1 MKNTSFNCG
10 VCLILK
16 FLIFNSNTM
25 NSLYNLWD
33 LFVDSLRIFAEKFMG
48 TIPSILGAVIV
59 LLIAWLL
66 ARLVSGGFERLLRT
80 VKFDAIAERLQ
91 LTNFLQQMGIQISP
105 SALIGRF
112 IYWIF
117 VLLIIASAAETLNWV
132 LVSELIQK
140 FLSYLPKLVTGIVV
154 FIAGSYL
161 ASLARDFIRSAT
173 GSLGIST
180 GRILS
185 SVLYYLLFIMVI
197 LTAMEQASIDTR
209 ILSTNL
215 LMIIGAIM
223 LAAAISYG
231 FASRDVLANILA
243 GFFNRR
249 TFQKGMV
256 IEIDGIQG
264 MIVEMSNVAV
274 TIQTSETER
283 VVIPSHQLLTTK
295 VKIIKEL

>member
-1 MKNTSFNCG
+1 
-10 VCLILK
+10 
-16 FLIFNSNTM
+16 M

-33 LFVDSLRIFAEKFMG
+33 LFVDALRVFAEKFMG
-48 TIPSILGAVIV
+48 TIPSILGVVIV

-80 VKFDAIAERLQ
+80 VKFDALAERLQ
-91 LTNFLQQMGIQISP
+91 LTHFLSQMGVTMSP

-117 VLLIIASAAETLNWV
+117 VLLVIASAAETLNWTV
-132 LVSELIQK
+132 ISELIQK
-140 FLSYLPKLVTGIVV
+140 FLSYVPKLVTGVVV

-161 ASLARDFIRSAT
+161 ASLARDFIRTAT

-185 SVLYYLLFIMVI
+185 SVLYYLLFIMVV
-197 LTAMEQASIDTR
+197 LTALEQASIDTR

-223 LAAAISYG
+223 LAASISYG

-243 GFFNRR
+243 GFFNSADFSER
-249 TFQKGMV
+249 
-256 IEIDGIQG
+256 DGD
-264 MIVEMSNVAV
+264 
-274 TIQTSETER
+274 
-283 VVIPSHQLLTTK
+283 
-295 VKIIKEL
+295 

>member
-1 MKNTSFNCG
+1 
-10 VCLILK
+10 
-16 FLIFNSNTM
+16 M

-33 LFVDSLRIFAEKFMG
+33 LFVDSLRVFAEKFMG

-59 LLIAWLL
+59 LLVAWLL

-80 VKFDAIAERLQ
+80 VKFDILAERLQ
-91 LTNFLQQMGIQISP
+91 LTEFLQQMGVQMSP

-117 VLLIIASAAETLNWV
+117 VLLIIASAAETLNWT

-185 SVLYYLLFIMVI
+185 SVLYYLLFIMVV

-215 LMIIGAIM
+215 LIIIGAIM

-274 TIQTSETER
+274 TIQVSENER
-283 VVIPSHQLLTTK
+283 VVIPSHQLMTSK

>member
-1 MKNTSFNCG
+1 
-10 VCLILK
+10 
-16 FLIFNSNTM
+16 M

-33 LFVDSLRIFAEKFMG
+33 LLVDSLRVFAEKFMG

-80 VKFDAIAERLQ
+80 VKFDILAERLQ
-91 LTNFLQQMGIQISP
+91 LTEFLQQMGVQMSP

-117 VLLIIASAAETLNWV
+117 VLLIIASAAETLNWI

-154 FIAGSYL
+154 FIAGAYL

-185 SVLYYLLFIMVI
+185 SVLYYLLFIMVV

-215 LMIIGAIM
+215 LIIIGAIM

-274 TIQTSETER
+274 TIQVSENER
-283 VVIPSHQLLTTK
+283 VVIPSHQLMTSK

>member
-1 MKNTSFNCG
+1 
-10 VCLILK
+10 
-16 FLIFNSNTM
+16 M

-48 TIPSILGAVIV
+48 TIPNLLIAVIV

-80 VKFDAIAERLQ
+80 VKFDVLAERFQ
-91 LTNFLQQMGIQISP
+91 LTNFLQQMGVQMSP
-105 SALIGRF
+105 SAVIGRF

-117 VLLIIASAAETLNWV
+117 VLLIIASAAETLNWTI
-132 LVSELIQK
+132 VSELIQK
-140 FLSYLPKLVTGIVV
+140 FFAYLPKLATGIGI
-154 FIAGSYL
+154 FIVGSYL

-185 SVLYYLLFIMVI
+185 SVLYYLLFIMVV

-283 VVIPSHQLLTTK
+283 VVIPSHQLLTSKVTIITK
-295 VKIIKEL
+295 D

>member
-1 MKNTSFNCG
+1 MN
-10 VCLILK
+10 IL
-16 FLIFNSNTM
+16 S
-25 NSLYNLWD
+25 NLWD
-33 LFVDSLRIFAEKFMG
+33 LFVDSLRVFAEKFMG

-80 VKFDAIAERLQ
+80 VKFDALAQRLQ
-91 LTNFLQQMGIQISP
+91 LTNFVEQMGILMSP

-117 VLLIIASAAETLNWV
+117 VLLIIASAAETLHWV

-140 FLSYLPKLVTGIVV
+140 FLGYLPKLVTGIGV

-197 LTAMEQASIDTR
+197 LTALEQASIDTR

-223 LAAAISYG
+223 LAASISYG
-231 FASRDVLANILA
+231 FASRDVLSNILA

-264 MIVEMSNVAV
+264 MIVAMSNVAV
-274 TIQTSETER
+274 TLQTSETEQ
-283 VVIPSHQLLTTK
+283 VVIPSHQLLTSK
-295 VKIIKEL
+295 VKIIKDM

>member
-1 MKNTSFNCG
+1 
-10 VCLILK
+10 
-16 FLIFNSNTM
+16 M

-33 LFVDSLRIFAEKFMG
+33 LLVDSLRVFAEKFMG

-80 VKFDAIAERLQ
+80 VKFDILAERLQ
-91 LTNFLQQMGIQISP
+91 LTEFLQQMGIQMSP

-117 VLLIIASAAETLNWV
+117 VLLIIASAAETLNWT

-140 FLSYLPKLVTGIVV
+140 FLSYLPKLVTGVVV

-185 SVLYYLLFIMVI
+185 SVLYYLLFIMVV

-215 LMIIGAIM
+215 LIIIAAIM

-274 TIQTSETER
+274 TIQVSENER
-283 VVIPSHQLLTTK
+283 VVIPSHQLMTSK

>member
-1 MKNTSFNCG
+1 
-10 VCLILK
+10 
-16 FLIFNSNTM
+16 
-25 NSLYNLWD
+25 
-33 LFVDSLRIFAEKFMG
+33 
-48 TIPSILGAVIV
+48 
-59 LLIAWLL
+59 
-66 ARLVSGGFERLLRT
+66 LLRT
-80 VKFDAIAERLQ
+80 VKFDLLAERLQ
-91 LTNFLQQMGIQISP
+91 LTHFLQQMGVQMSP
-105 SALIGRF
+105 SAVIGRF

-117 VLLIIASAAETLNWV
+117 VLLIIASAAETLNWTI
-132 LVSELIQK
+132 VSELIQK
-140 FLSYLPKLVTGIVV
+140 LFAYLPKLATGIGI
-154 FIAGSYL
+154 FIVGSYL

-173 GSLGIST
+173 ASLGIST

-185 SVLYYLLFIMVI
+185 SVLYYLLFIMVV

-231 FASRDVLANILA
+231 FASRDVLSNILA

-256 IEIDGIQG
+256 IEVDGIQG

-274 TIQTSETER
+274 TIQVTENER

-295 VKIIKEL
+295 VKIIQQNEK

>member
-1 MKNTSFNCG
+1 
-10 VCLILK
+10 
-16 FLIFNSNTM
+16 M

-33 LFVDSLRIFAEKFMG
+33 LLVDSLRVFAEKFMG

-80 VKFDAIAERLQ
+80 VKFDILAERLQ
-91 LTNFLQQMGIQISP
+91 LTEFLQQMGVQMSP

-117 VLLIIASAAETLNWV
+117 VLLIIASAAETLNWI

-154 FIAGSYL
+154 FIAGAYL

-185 SVLYYLLFIMVI
+185 SVLYYLLFIMVV

-215 LMIIGAIM
+215 LIIIGAIM

-274 TIQTSETER
+274 TIQVSENER
-283 VVIPSHQLLTTK
+283 VVIPSHQLMTSK
-295 VKIIKEL
+295 VKII

>member
-1 MKNTSFNCG
+1 
-10 VCLILK
+10 
-16 FLIFNSNTM
+16 M

-33 LFVDSLRIFAEKFMG
+33 LFVDSLRVFAEKFMG

-59 LLIAWLL
+59 LLVAWLL

-80 VKFDAIAERLQ
+80 VKFDILAERLQ
-91 LTNFLQQMGIQISP
+91 LTEFLQQMGVQMSP

-117 VLLIIASAAETLNWV
+117 VLLIIASAAETLNWI

-185 SVLYYLLFIMVI
+185 SVLYYLLFIMVV

-215 LMIIGAIM
+215 LIIIAAIM

-264 MIVEMSNVAV
+264 VIVEMSNVAV
-274 TIQTSETER
+274 TIQVSENER
-283 VVIPSHQLLTTK
+283 VVIPSHQLMTSK

>member
-1 MKNTSFNCG
+1 
-10 VCLILK
+10 
-16 FLIFNSNTM
+16 M
-25 NSLYNLWD
+25 NSLFNLWD
-33 LFVDSLRIFAEKFMG
+33 LFVDSLRVFAEKFMG

-80 VKFDAIAERLQ
+80 VKFDALAERFQ
-91 LTNFLQQMGIQISP
+91 LTNFLQQMGIQMSP

-140 FLSYLPKLVTGIVV
+140 FLGYLPKLVTGIVV

-231 FASRDVLANILA
+231 FASRDVLSNILA

-274 TIQTSETER
+274 TIQVSENER

-295 VKIIKEL
+295 VKIIQQNEK

>member
-1 MKNTSFNCG
+1 
-10 VCLILK
+10 
-16 FLIFNSNTM
+16 M

-33 LFVDSLRIFAEKFMG
+33 LFVDSLRVFAEKFMG
-48 TIPSILGAVIV
+48 TIPNLLIAVIV

-80 VKFDAIAERLQ
+80 VKFDLLAERLQ
-91 LTNFLQQMGIQISP
+91 LTHFLQQMGVQMSP
-105 SALIGRF
+105 SAVIGRF

-117 VLLIIASAAETLNWV
+117 VLLIIASAAETLNWTI
-132 LVSELIQK
+132 VSELIQK
-140 FLSYLPKLVTGIVV
+140 LFAYLPKLATGIGI
-154 FIAGSYL
+154 FIVGSYL

-173 GSLGIST
+173 ASLGIST

-185 SVLYYLLFIMVI
+185 SVLYYLLFIMVV

-231 FASRDVLANILA
+231 FASRDVLSNILA

-256 IEIDGIQG
+256 IEVDGIQG

-274 TIQTSETER
+274 TIQVTENER

-295 VKIIKEL
+295 VKIIQQNEK

>member
-1 MKNTSFNCG
+1 
-10 VCLILK
+10 
-16 FLIFNSNTM
+16 M

-33 LFVDSLRIFAEKFMG
+33 LFVDSLRVFAEKFMG

-59 LLIAWLL
+59 LLVAWLL

-80 VKFDAIAERLQ
+80 VKFDILAERLQ
-91 LTNFLQQMGIQISP
+91 LTEFLQQMGVQMSP
-105 SALIGRF
+105 SALIGRL

-185 SVLYYLLFIMVI
+185 SVLYYLLFIMVV

-215 LMIIGAIM
+215 LIIIAAIM

-274 TIQTSETER
+274 TIQVSENER
-283 VVIPSHQLLTTK
+283 VVIPSHQLMTSK

>member
-1 MKNTSFNCG
+1 
-10 VCLILK
+10 
-16 FLIFNSNTM
+16 M

-33 LFVDSLRIFAEKFMG
+33 LFVDSLRVFAEKFMG

-80 VKFDAIAERLQ
+80 VKFDTLAERLQ
-91 LTNFLQQMGIQISP
+91 LTTFVQQMGIQMSP

-117 VLLIIASAAETLNWV
+117 VLLIIASAAETLNWI

-185 SVLYYLLFIMVI
+185 SVLYYLLFIMVV

-215 LMIIGAIM
+215 LIIIAAIM

-256 IEIDGIQG
+256 IEIDGVQG

-274 TIQTSETER
+274 TVQVSETER
-283 VVIPSHQLLTTK
+283 VVIPSHQLMTSK

>member
-1 MKNTSFNCG
+1 
-10 VCLILK
+10 
-16 FLIFNSNTM
+16 M

-33 LFVDSLRIFAEKFMG
+33 LLVDSLRVFAEKFMG

-80 VKFDAIAERLQ
+80 VKFDILAERLQ
-91 LTNFLQQMGIQISP
+91 LTEFLQQMGVQMSP

-185 SVLYYLLFIMVI
+185 SVLYYLLFIMVV

-215 LMIIGAIM
+215 LIIIAAIM

-274 TIQTSETER
+274 TIQVSENER
-283 VVIPSHQLLTTK
+283 VVIPSHQLMTSK

>member
-1 MKNTSFNCG
+1 
-10 VCLILK
+10 
-16 FLIFNSNTM
+16 M

-33 LFVDSLRIFAEKFMG
+33 LLVDSLRVFAEKFMG

-80 VKFDAIAERLQ
+80 VKFDILAERLQ
-91 LTNFLQQMGIQISP
+91 LTEFLQQMGVQMSP

-117 VLLIIASAAETLNWV
+117 VLLIIASAAETLNWI

-185 SVLYYLLFIMVI
+185 SVLYYLLFIMVV

-215 LMIIGAIM
+215 LIIIGAIM

-274 TIQTSETER
+274 TIQVSENER
-283 VVIPSHQLLTTK
+283 VVIPSHQLMTSK

>member
-1 MKNTSFNCG
+1 
-10 VCLILK
+10 
-16 FLIFNSNTM
+16 M

-33 LFVDSLRIFAEKFMG
+33 LFVDSLRVFAEKFMG
-48 TIPSILGAVIV
+48 TIPNLLIAVIV

-80 VKFDAIAERLQ
+80 VKFDLLAERLQ
-91 LTNFLQQMGIQISP
+91 LTHFLQQMGVQMSP
-105 SALIGRF
+105 SAVIGRF

-117 VLLIIASAAETLNWV
+117 VLLIIASAAETLNWTI
-132 LVSELIQK
+132 VSELIQK
-140 FLSYLPKLVTGIVV
+140 LFAYLPKLATGIGI
-154 FIAGSYL
+154 FIVGSYL

-173 GSLGIST
+173 ASLGIST

-185 SVLYYLLFIMVI
+185 SVLYYLLFIMVV

-231 FASRDVLANILA
+231 FASRDVLSNILA

-256 IEIDGIQG
+256 IEVDGIQG

-274 TIQTSETER
+274 TIQVSENER

-295 VKIIKEL
+295 VKIIQQNEK

>member
-1 MKNTSFNCG
+1 
-10 VCLILK
+10 
-16 FLIFNSNTM
+16 M
-25 NSLYNLWD
+25 NSLFNLWD
-33 LFVDSLRIFAEKFMG
+33 LFVDSLRVFAEKFMG
-48 TIPSILGAVIV
+48 TIPNLLIAVIV

-80 VKFDAIAERLQ
+80 VKFDALAERLQ
-91 LTNFLQQMGIQISP
+91 LTHFLQQMGVQLSP
-105 SALIGRF
+105 SAVIGRF

-117 VLLIIASAAETLNWV
+117 VLLIIASAAETLNWTI
-132 LVSELIQK
+132 VSELIQK
-140 FLSYLPKLVTGIVV
+140 LFAYLPKLATGIGI
-154 FIAGSYL
+154 FIVGSYL

-185 SVLYYLLFIMVI
+185 TVLYYLLFIMVV

-215 LMIIGAIM
+215 LIIIGAIM

-231 FASRDVLANILA
+231 FASRDVLSNILA

-249 TFQKGMV
+249 MFQKGMV

-274 TIQTSETER
+274 TIQVSENER

-295 VKIIKEL
+295 VKIIQQNEK

>member
-1 MKNTSFNCG
+1 
-10 VCLILK
+10 
-16 FLIFNSNTM
+16 M
-25 NSLYNLWD
+25 NSLFNLWD
-33 LFVDSLRIFAEKFMG
+33 LFVDSLRVFAEKFMG
-48 TIPSILGAVIV
+48 TIPNLLIAVIV

-80 VKFDAIAERLQ
+80 VKFDALAERLQ
-91 LTNFLQQMGIQISP
+91 LTHFLQQMGVQLSP
-105 SALIGRF
+105 SAVIGRF

-117 VLLIIASAAETLNWV
+117 VLLIIASAAETLNWTI
-132 LVSELIQK
+132 VSELIQK
-140 FLSYLPKLVTGIVV
+140 LFAYLPKLATGIGI
-154 FIAGSYL
+154 FIVGSYL

-185 SVLYYLLFIMVI
+185 TVLYYLLFIMVV

-231 FASRDVLANILA
+231 FASREVLSNILA

-256 IEIDGIQG
+256 IEVDGIQG

-274 TIQTSETER
+274 TIQVSENER

-295 VKIIKEL
+295 VKIIQQNEK

>member
-1 MKNTSFNCG
+1 
-10 VCLILK
+10 
-16 FLIFNSNTM
+16 M

-33 LFVDSLRIFAEKFMG
+33 LFVDALRVFAEKFMG

-80 VKFDAIAERLQ
+80 VKFDTLAERLQ
-91 LTNFLQQMGIQISP
+91 LTLFLQQMGIQMSP

-132 LVSELIQK
+132 VVSELIQRV
-140 FLSYLPKLVTGIVV
+140 FGYLPKLATGIGI
-154 FIAGSYL
+154 FIVGSYL

-185 SVLYYLLFIMVI
+185 SVLYYLLFIMVV

-231 FASRDVLANILA
+231 FASRDVLSNILA

-274 TIQTSETER
+274 TIQVSENER

-295 VKIIKEL
+295 VKIIKQS

>member
-1 MKNTSFNCG
+1 
-10 VCLILK
+10 
-16 FLIFNSNTM
+16 M

-33 LFVDSLRIFAEKFMG
+33 LLVDSLRVFAEKFMG

-80 VKFDAIAERLQ
+80 VKFDTLAQRLQ
-91 LTNFLQQMGIQISP
+91 LTHFVQQMGIQMSP

-117 VLLIIASAAETLNWV
+117 VLLIIASAAETLNWT

-140 FLSYLPKLVTGIVV
+140 FLSYLPKLVIGIVV
-154 FIAGSYL
+154 FIGGSYL
-161 ASLARDFIRSAT
+161 ASLARDFIRSST

-185 SVLYYLLFIMVI
+185 SVMYYLLLIMVV

-231 FASRDVLANILA
+231 FASRDVLSNILA

-274 TIQTSETER
+274 TIQVSEKER

>member
-1 MKNTSFNCG
+1 
-10 VCLILK
+10 
-16 FLIFNSNTM
+16 M

-33 LFVDSLRIFAEKFMG
+33 LFVDSLRVFAEKFMG

-59 LLIAWLL
+59 LLVAWLL

-80 VKFDAIAERLQ
+80 VKFDMLAERLQ
-91 LTNFLQQMGIQISP
+91 LTTFLQQMGVQMSP

-117 VLLIIASAAETLNWV
+117 VLLIIASAAETLNWT

-185 SVLYYLLFIMVI
+185 SVLYYLLFIMVV

-215 LMIIGAIM
+215 LIIIGAIM

-274 TIQTSETER
+274 TIQVSENER
-283 VVIPSHQLLTTK
+283 VVIPSHQLMTSK

>member
-1 MKNTSFNCG
+1 MD
-10 VCLILK
+10 
-16 FLIFNSNTM
+16 
-25 NSLYNLWD
+25 SLYNLWN
-33 LFVDSLRIFAEKFMG
+33 LFVDSLRVFAEKFMG

-80 VKFDAIAERLQ
+80 VKFDALAERFQ
-91 LTNFLQQMGIQISP
+91 LTHFLQQMGVQMSP

-117 VLLIIASAAETLNWV
+117 VLLIIASAAETLHWV

-140 FLSYLPKLVTGIVV
+140 FLSYLPKLVTGVAV

-185 SVLYYLLFIMVI
+185 SVLYYLLFIMVV

-231 FASRDVLANILA
+231 FASRDVLSNILA

-264 MIVEMSNVAV
+264 MIVEMTNVAV
-274 TIQTSETER
+274 TIQVSETER

-295 VKIIKEL
+295 VKIIKEV